1 MKNIEKEYRILR
13 EKYDLL
19 YSAVKQPDM
28 FQDVGT
34 STGSVTNSVPT
45 NYRGWTVNRRK
56 TSSGKTKY
64 NLQKHV
70 NKELREHIGHEKIGM
85 YLGEWNQ
92 EKADRLIDNASEK
105 FGFEIIDGKMYPKVI
120 ERRLLSE
127 VETSRDKEKT

>member
-1 MKNIEKEYRILR
+1 MKDIEKEYRILR
-13 EKYDLL
+13 EKYELL
-19 YSAVKQPDM
+19 CSTVKQPDM
-28 FQDVGT
+28 FQDVG
-34 STGSVTNSVPT
+34 NSVPT

-70 NKELREHIGHEKIGM
+70 NKELRYHIGHEKIGM

-105 FGFEIIDGKMYPKVI
+105 FGFEIIDGKMYPK
-120 ERRLLSE
+120 
-127 VETSRDKEKT
+127 EKT